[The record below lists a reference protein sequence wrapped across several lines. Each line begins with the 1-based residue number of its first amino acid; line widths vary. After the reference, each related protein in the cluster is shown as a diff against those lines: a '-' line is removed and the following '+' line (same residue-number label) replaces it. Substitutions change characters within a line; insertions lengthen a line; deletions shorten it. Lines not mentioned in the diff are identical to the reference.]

1 MTLFKKQSDRLESLI
16 GYGSEFTGNILVSGT
31 LRIDGKFCGNAVAGW
46 IVVGEEAVIRGDL
59 KASGIFIAG
68 RVEGNVTA
76 DDVVELKPTAQQFG
90 DISSKRLI
98 VAEGGVFV
106 GRSSRQEGETRLIDL
121 AGEEA
126 SAR

>member
-1 MTLFKKQSDRLESLI
+1 MTLFKKPSDKLESLI

-46 IVVGEEAVIRGDL
+46 IVVGEEAMIRGDL
-59 KASGIFIAG
+59 KASGIFIGG

-76 DDVVELKPTAQQFG
+76 DDLVELKPTAQQFG

-98 VAEGGVFV
+98 IAEGGVFV